1 MMFYIIGCIFAFV
14 LGTQEAKEE
23 YEKGNNLDE
32 FESGIVFV
40 TLLSWVY
47 VVIYIYKHYNR

>member
-1 MMFYIIGCIFAFV
+1 MMFYLIGCIFAFI

-23 YEKGNNLDE
+23 YNKGNNLDE

-47 VVIYIYKHYNR
+47 VGIYICKHYNK